1 MYKDN
6 IASVKAYLKTGWI
19 IEGIM
24 KDQYLHEGISQ
35 DRILV
40 ACFNPSI
47 FKTEYH
53 RKGLYSFEDIY
64 KTN

>member
-1 MYKDN
+1 M
-6 IASVKAYLKTGWI
+6 I
-19 IEGIM
+19 IRYYERS
-24 KDQYLHEGISQ
+24 YLHDDISQ

-47 FKTEYH
+47 FKSEYH

-64 KTN
+64 KFN